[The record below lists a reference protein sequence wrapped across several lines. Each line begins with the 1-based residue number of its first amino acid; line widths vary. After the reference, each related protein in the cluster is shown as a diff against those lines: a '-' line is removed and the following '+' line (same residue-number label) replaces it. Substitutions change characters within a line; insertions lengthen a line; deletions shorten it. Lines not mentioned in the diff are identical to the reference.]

1 MNDRQQ
7 KPTGHKDHGFTL
19 IELLVVIVIIGIL
32 AAIAIPMFLSQR
44 EKGVDAGV
52 KSDLKNAATSAET
65 FTTEQ
70 PSATSFG
77 ASAAAAKA
85 ALKLAGL
92 NTTTG
97 NTIQI
102 TGSPAGG
109 YCIVGWNT
117 SGSADSVSDAFW
129 YDSGLGGLQSG
140 AAGAFPTG
148 GVCDDASP
156 TYLTIS

>member
-1 MNDRQQ
+1 MIDRQQ

-65 FTTEQ
+65 FATEQ
-70 PSATSFG
+70 PSATAFTKTELE
-77 ASAAAAKA
+77 A
-85 ALKLAGL
+85 AGL
-92 NTTTG
+92 NTSDG

-102 TGSPAGG
+102 KGSPAVG
-109 YCIVGWNT
+109 YCIVGWNAA
-117 SGSADSVSDAFW
+117 GSAESVSDAFW
-129 YDSGLGGLQSG
+129 YDSALGGLQSG
-140 AAGAFPTG
+140 SAGGAPSGTCTTITTAF
-148 GVCDDASP
+148 
-156 TYLTIS
+156 LTIS